1 MEEEAPKEVDE
12 GEGENHEEVPEEK
25 IPKHLII
32 SEVVR
37 EPRIKYFKVPKLG
50 PFVAVKVNYQSCLSV
65 EALDA
70 AVENLKEIEIKRA
83 E

>member
-1 MEEEAPKEVDE
+1 M
-12 GEGENHEEVPEEK
+12 
-25 IPKHLII
+25 
-32 SEVVR
+32 
-37 EPRIKYFKVPKLG
+37 
-50 PFVAVKVNYQSCLSV
+50 AVKMAYNSCLSV